1 MQTRAPHASRVLI
14 SGPGASCRDAGEG
27 DILGMAMNRIR
38 AVLWAACAGFPLL
51 LAALS
56 AAAAQTSWPQRNVR
70 FIVPLGPGSGADI
83 GARLFADKLAARWG
97 KPVVVENRPG
107 GDGIVAIT
115 AFVGAH
121 DDHTLLFTPAST
133 FTAHPFLHD
142 KLPYDQADLLPI
154 SRVSNTIVAIVA
166 PASLKVGSLA
176 DLVALVR
183 AQPGKL
189 NWATATGISDFMF
202 ASFLKNA
209 NLDMSKVP
217 YRDTVQ
223 PATDVAE
230 GRIQFYWGALAIVR
244 PHLEAGKV
252 KLLAVSNGVHIPD
265 DPAVP
270 TVKEAGFPSLA
281 YDGLVGLFGPRD
293 MADDIRERIA
303 ADIQAVAGDPAIGA
317 RLLSTGQLVS
327 PGRPAEFAAS
337 IDAQRAV
344 VAEIAKE
351 MGIKPAQQSQ

>member
-1 MQTRAPHASRVLI
+1 MNQTRT
-14 SGPGASCRDAGEG
+14 
-27 DILGMAMNRIR
+27 
-38 AVLWAACAGFPLL
+38 
-51 LAALS
+51 ALS
-56 AAAAQTSWPQRNVR
+56 AVYAGFLLVLASLWPASAQTSWPSRNVR
-70 FIVPLGPGSGADI
+70 FVVPLGPGSGSDI
-83 GARLFADKLAARWG
+83 GARLFADRLTARWG

-115 AFVGAH
+115 AFVSAH
-121 DDHTLLFTPAST
+121 DDHTLLFSPAAT

-142 KLPYDQADLLPI
+142 KLPYEQADLLPI
-154 SRVSNTIVAIVA
+154 SRVSNTLVVIVA
-166 PASLKVGSLA
+166 PVSLKVGSVA
-176 DLVALVR
+176 ELVALAR

-189 NWATATGISDFMF
+189 NWATATGISDFLF

-223 PATDVAE
+223 PSTDVAE

-244 PHLEAGKV
+244 PHVQAGKV
-252 KLLAVSNGVHIPD
+252 KLLAVSNSVRIPD
-265 DPAVP
+265 EPAVP
-270 TVKEAGFPSLA
+270 TVKEAGFAALA

-293 MADDIRERIA
+293 MADDLRERIA
-303 ADIQAVAGDPAIGA
+303 ADIREVANDPAIRA

-337 IDAQRAV
+337 IDEQRAV
-344 VAEIAKE
+344 VAAIAKE
-351 MGIKPAQQSQ
+351 MGIKPAQQPQ